1 MVEYTPRAGIP
12 YPSSGDTV
20 KPQSRDLVSLALAAD
35 AGIGD
40 AVATAELEAKKTDD
54 RVTGIAAT
62 MSANL
67 AVQREHYEGMLAD
80 KGTAYD
86 VAVAAGFT
94 GTRAEWLESL
104 KVPGPEGPYGGTAVT
119 DPQVA
124 GMVQSETAT
133 RAALANGFVERQ
145 GKRGV
150 TRTLYVRATGNDT
163 NPGTLAAPFREIR
176 AAVDS
181 LSADGPVVR
190 GSVVVDVGPGAYKG
204 GIRLPQTRGT
214 AQDDYLVIRG
224 PATGGHPNVPTAVID
239 QSLDTG
245 NNWGLLA

>member
-1 MVEYTPRAGIP
+1 MKIQ
-12 YPSSGDTV
+12 SS
-20 KPQSRDLVSLALAAD
+20 DLAALALAAD

-40 AVATAELEAKKTDD
+40 AVATAEAEAKAVDN

-62 MSANL
+62 MSADL
-67 AVQREHYEGMLAD
+67 AVQREHYENMLAD
-80 KGTAYD
+80 NGTAYD

-104 KVPGPEGPYGGTAVT
+104 KVQGPEGPYGGTAVT

-124 GMVQSETAT
+124 SMVQSETET
-133 RAALANGFVERQ
+133 RAALADGFVERH

-150 TRTLYVRATGNDT
+150 TRTLYVRATGDDS

-176 AAVDS
+176 AALDS

-190 GSVVVDVGPGAYKG
+190 GSVVIDVGPGNYKG
-204 GIRLPQTRGT
+204 GIRLRQTRGT

-239 QSLDTG
+239 HALDTG
-245 NNWGLLA
+245 KDWGL